1 MNDSKKML
9 LLNVIKIVLA
19 VVGLI
24 LVFATIY
31 ALGGMGVFKDMTLDE
46 KNTVLNNTNLGLMTT
61 FVILIVLIG
70 AALIVGFFVFSLAL
84 DPKKALKSVAGYLLA
99 TVAFF
104 VFYLIA
110 KGTMIQAAYDKGI
123 EQSTVKATEAG
134 IYLTIAMVVVGFV
147 LMLFGGLFKYIK
159 K

>member
-9 LLNVIKIVLA
+9 MLNGIKIVLS

-24 LVFATIY
+24 LVFATMY
-31 ALGGMGVFKDMTLDE
+31 ALNGMGVFKDMTYDE
-46 KNTVLNNTNLGLMTT
+46 KNAVLNNNNLGMMTS
-61 FVILIVLIG
+61 FVMLVVLLG
-70 AALIVGFFVFSLAL
+70 AMLIVGFFIFSLML
-84 DPKKALKSVAGYLLA
+84 DPKKAIKSVVGYLLA
-99 TVAFF
+99 GVAFF
-104 VFYLIA
+104 IFYLIA
-110 KGTMIQAAYDKGI
+110 KGTMIQVAFDKGI

-147 LMLFGGLFKYIK
+147 LILFGGLFKYIK